1 MGVASWPVSSDIG
14 PPGNLELRSVSK
26 RYVAGAGS
34 CTASVIALENASLE
48 IRSGEVSIVSGPL
61 GSGKTTLLL
70 CAAGLLRCDSG
81 GIYGSAR
88 RVTYRDLCLPA
99 RPIAPPDR
107 GSILL
112 LDSCDDLPDLA
123 RFRATRIVAQALA
136 AGAAVVLA
144 ARDAAACLEL
154 TPAAATISI
163 VHLRLGRSSAARR
176 MLPTPRVAEGS
187 MGY

>member
-1 MGVASWPVSSDIG
+1 MSPDMA

-48 IRSGEVSIVSGPL
+48 IRAGEVLIVAGPP

-88 RVTYRDLCLPA
+88 RVTYRDLSLPA
-99 RPIAPPDR
+99 RPVTPPER

-112 LDSCDDLPDLA
+112 LDSCDDLPELA
-123 RFRATRIVAQALA
+123 RFRAARIVAQAVA
-136 AGAAVVLA
+136 IGAAVVLA
-144 ARDAAACLEL
+144 AREAFACLEL
-154 TPAAATISI
+154 TPAAATIS
-163 VHLRLGRSSAARR
+163 VMHLRLGRSSVARR
-176 MLPTPRVAEGS
+176 MQPTPRVAEGS
-187 MGY
+187 VGY

>member
-1 MGVASWPVSSDIG
+1 MSADMA
-14 PPGNLELRSVSK
+14 PPGSLELRSVTK

-34 CTASVIALENASLE
+34 CTASILALENASLE
-48 IRSGEVSIVSGPL
+48 IRSGEVLIVAGPL

-88 RVTYRDLCLPA
+88 RVTYRDLALPA
-99 RPIAPPDR
+99 RPITPPER

-123 RFRATRIVAQALA
+123 RFRATRIVAQAVA
-136 AGAAVVLA
+136 VGAAVVLA
-144 ARDAAACLEL
+144 GRDATACLEL
-154 TPAAATISI
+154 APTVATIS
-163 VHLRLGRSSAARR
+163 VMHLRLGRSSAARR

-187 MGY
+187 VGY